1 MLRGLPPVD
10 DRYYNALFGQV
21 QCLAIDAQ
29 GSLLLTGDESGT
41 LCARLLNR
49 RHGDGDTNTR
59 TTQYRNRVPGSK
71 GTPDG
76 PDGHVCVKVEGAH
89 EGGILAMTHVEGKLR
104 GEAGEA
110 GGGFALFVSGGIGE
124 EQGCF
129 AACLLQWL
137 VVRVAVLGSISA
149 QAEARLPAVIDCQE
163 LN

>member
-1 MLRGLPPVD
+1 M
-10 DRYYNALFGQV
+10 

-59 TTQYRNRVPGSK
+59 TTQYRNRVLGSK
-71 GTPDG
+71 VTPDG
-76 PDGHVCVKVEGAH
+76 PDGHSCVKVEGAH

-104 GEAGEA
+104 GEEGEA

-124 EQGCF
+124 EESTLQLFCCSG
-129 AACLLQWL
+129 LLYAL
-137 VVRVAVLGSISA
+137 RCSTAIRPRPRRGYRHS
-149 QAEARLPAVIDCQE
+149 
-163 LN
+163 